1 MDRTARP
8 VPAKLDAVGPV
19 DPVGLAPIDPA
30 PVDVVDLTDDH
41 ARLSVDRLP
50 RSATRLG
57 CRMCGL
63 TAEQHGPTVIHRFVR
78 PHLPHGYR
86 YLDEVEVGDELALRR
101 AAGDDPLVQV
111 EQLDRALVPNDHELL
126 WLRTAHDCFL
136 LHPATVVRS
145 RAVAAR
151 AA

>member
-1 MDRTARP
+1 MTSSAPLSVPSAR
-8 VPAKLDAVGPV
+8 VAETL
-19 DPVGLAPIDPA
+19 
-30 PVDVVDLTDDH
+30 DVVDRADDH
-41 ARLSVDRLP
+41 ARVRVDRLP

-63 TAEQHGPTVIHRFVR
+63 TTAQHGTTFLHRFLR
-78 PHLPHGYR
+78 PHLPSGHR

-101 AAGDDPLVQV
+101 PSGEEERVRVA
-111 EQLDRALVPNDHELL
+111 QLDRALVPNDQDLL
-126 WLRTAHDCFL
+126 WLRSARRDCFL

-145 RAVAAR
+145 TAVGAR

>member
-1 MDRTARP
+1 MTRTASSLS
-8 VPAKLDAVGPV
+8 ATSAAL
-19 DPVGLAPIDPA
+19 
-30 PVDVVDLTDDH
+30 DVVDLTDDH

-78 PHLPHGYR
+78 PHLPTGYR
-86 YLDEVEVGDELALRR
+86 YLDEMGVGDELALRR
-101 AAGDDPLVQV
+101 ASGEEATVRV
-111 EQLDRALVPNDHELL
+111 AQLDRALVPNDDDLL
-126 WLRTAHDCFL
+126 WLRTPLRDCFL

-145 RAVAAR
+145 RAVAAT